1 MIGVCRLALVDVVSP
16 LAEGWVSAIGRQ
28 IRAEV

>member
-1 MIGVCRLALVDVVSP
+1 MIGACRLALVDVVSP
-16 LAEGWVSAIGRQ
+16 LAEGWVWVIGKQ